1 VTAPLPVYRAVVVG
15 CGHIGS
21 AASAEALVPG
31 VHSHAQA
38 YVEHERTRLVG
49 VCDADAGRA
58 AAAEARWKA
67 EAATDAVAL
76 CRRERP
82 EIVSVC
88 TPDATHFR
96 VARDILDAAAP
107 RLLLMEKPVAL
118 TVAEGEALEALAARK
133 SCLVAVNYSRRFL
146 PPFRAIADELRRGR
160 HGRPL
165 LARVVYGKGLLHNG
179 SHALDLLRWWLGEPE
194 GARKGP
200 PAWGPPG
207 DPSDAADLWF
217 AGGARARLDPVDA
230 RVATVFE
237 MDLLTERS
245 RIAFTEGGRE
255 WTFHEVADSPV
266 HPGYRAYARTGREG
280 ADPLFTAPDARV
292 LWHVVDNVV
301 AALDGSSP
309 LLCTGADGVEAVR
322 WVERIRA

>member
-21 AASAEALVPG
+21 AASAEALVAG

-38 YVEHERTRLVG
+38 YVEHGRTQLAG

-58 AAAEARWKA
+58 AAAQARWDA

-76 CRRERP
+76 CRRVRP

-88 TPDATHFR
+88 TPDSTHFG
-96 VARDILDAAAP
+96 VARDILEAAAP
-107 RLLLMEKPVAL
+107 RLLLMEKPLAL
-118 TVAEGEALEALAARK
+118 TAAEGEALVELAARR

-146 PPFRAIADELRRGR
+146 PAFRAVADELQRGG

-165 LARVVYGKGLLHNG
+165 LARALYGKGLLHNG
-179 SHALDLLRWWLGEPE
+179 THALDLLRWWLGDLEA
-194 GARKGP
+194 ARKGP
-200 PAWGPPG
+200 AEWGPEG
-207 DPSDAADLWF
+207 DSSESADLWF
-217 AGGARARLDPVDA
+217 AGGARARLDAVDA
-230 RVATVFE
+230 RIATVFE
-237 MDLLTERS
+237 LDLLTERS
-245 RIAFTEGGRE
+245 RIGFTQGGRE
-255 WTFHEVADSPV
+255 WTFHEVTDSPV
-266 HPGYRAYARTGREG
+266 HPGYRAYARTGRE
-280 ADPLFTAPDARV
+280 AVDPLFAAPDARV